1 MQHIVLCGHTCCG
14 AAAAALGDTRV
25 GGVLDTWLTPL
36 KAVRRTHEAELKGIR
51 DDSAKAIR
59 LAELNVEFGVN
70 TLLSNYV
77 VEEAI
82 RDRGL
87 KVHGILYD
95 IASGRLRDLGFGTA
109 FQGPPRESFE
119 IVRGNHGMLTFGGGE
134 AKMTIR

>member
-1 MQHIVLCGHTCCG
+1 MI
-14 AAAAALGDTRV
+14 
-25 GGVLDTWLTPL
+25 DTWLTPL

-51 DDSAKAIR
+51 DDGARAIR

-77 VEEAI
+77 VEEAV
-82 RDRGL
+82 RDRDL

-95 IASGRLRDLGFGTA
+95 IACGKLRDLGFGTTDGA
-109 FQGPPRESFE
+109 FGGPPREVFE
-119 IVRGNHGMLTFGGGE
+119 IVKGNHGMLTFGGGE

>member
-1 MQHIVLCGHTCCG
+1 
-14 AAAAALGDTRV
+14 
-25 GGVLDTWLTPL
+25 VLDTWLTPL

-51 DDSAKAIR
+51 DDSARAIR

-77 VEEAI
+77 VEEAV

-95 IASGRLRDLGFGTA
+95 IACGKLRDLGFGTE
-109 FQGPPRESFE
+109 FGGPPRENFE
-119 IVRGNHGMLTFGGGE
+119 IVRGNHGMLTFGSGE

>member
-1 MQHIVLCGHTCCG
+1 M
-14 AAAAALGDTRV
+14 
-25 GGVLDTWLTPL
+25 
-36 KAVRRTHEAELKGIR
+36 HEVELKGIR
-51 DDSAKAIR
+51 NDSARAIR
-59 LAELNVEFGVN
+59 LAELNVEFGVS

-77 VEEAI
+77 VEEAV

-134 AKMTIR
+134 AKMTIRWRLKERRNRKRASLAVGSKAITEDPVLTAEAGLLNR